1 MPALIWFNHEQT
13 GNGLNS
19 DMIEYQSITFSWR
32 FLNKNVW
39 CITVVSDCLLRNLI
53 KSNHYLGL
61 CGDNMLLS
69 EPYIICTYTYKSYD
83 LGWLNSFAASWRG
96 VIFIRHYNPG
106 ERRLSINIYVKKLQ
120 TCCYYDYKQM
130 MTPITIIVWRTKIN
144 TVYGSNTIW
153 SDRETISLYV
163 HIRVDVKSQ

>member
-39 CITVVSDCLLRNLI
+39 CITVVSDCLLRNLT
-53 KSNHYLGL
+53 KSNHYSGL

-69 EPYIICTYTYKSYD
+69 EPYIICTYTYECYD
-83 LGWLNSFAASWRG
+83 
-96 VIFIRHYNPG
+96 IRHYNPG
-106 ERRLSINIYVKKLQ
+106 ERRLSINMYVKKLQ

-130 MTPITIIVWRTKIN
+130 MTPITIIVWTTKIN